1 MRHFILKI
9 VISPRQARDKYKESA
24 QKETLRFCCRR
35 LSAVKEL
42 EERQA
47 VRLSAVDNV
56 LEKCVRRLCW
66 RRLGGVVL
74 RGWQRFGAQDALIE
88 PPCLILLYKKRSVY
102 HDRLG
107 TNIGITLRKLRFFHS
122 QAECICTLLG
132 GGGATEPLFCD
143 SVSSMLNVAHLS
155 RQARDRHRKL

>member
-1 MRHFILKI
+1 
-9 VISPRQARDKYKESA
+9 
-24 QKETLRFCCRR
+24 
-35 LSAVKEL
+35 
-42 EERQA
+42 

-107 TNIGITLRKLRFFHS
+107 TNIGITLRTLGVFNS
-122 QAECICTLLG
+122 QADCIRTPLG
-132 GGGATEPLFCD
+132 GGGATVPLFCD
-143 SVSSMLNVAHLS
+143 SISSMLNVAHLP
-155 RQARDRHRKL
+155 RQARDRHRGHSKKEDVNVLSSQTIE